1 MSDRTRRQFIGSTA
15 PAAALTVSAPQVFA
29 AAGSTSAG
37 VAIAAVTAAELMV
50 GVELADR
57 RRSPRRRAFVTALLE
72 SLPVEPYDL
81 EVARAHAVL
90 LGHTRRS
97 GRARGAH
104 DRIIAATGVAR
115 GRTVVTAD
123 SPGLEALPGFSI
135 RVLPSTL

>member
-1 MSDRTRRQFIGSTA
+1 MSDRQFIGSA
-15 PAAALTVSAPQVFA
+15 GPAALTVSAPQAFA
-29 AAGSTSAG
+29 AAGSTSG

-57 RRSPRRRAFVTALLE
+57 RRSPSRRASVTALLE

-90 LGHTRRS
+90 PGHTRRS
-97 GRARGAH
+97 GRARRAH
-104 DRIIAATGVAR
+104 DLIIAATGVAR

-123 SPGLEALPGFSI
+123 SPGLEVLAGLSI
-135 RVLPSTL
+135 RVLPPTL